1 MLHFHSNNQ
10 LILIAEAAT
19 ARKAAPDELIVVV
32 LAAAALAAGVLSCLI
47 RQYRRTVL
55 ENRVQ
60 AVRELEER
68 YRDCKSRAESVLARA
83 KSEGRD
89 FNAFE
94 SREFTRLMDEYD
106 EVQTE
111 LKQARMR
118 VPAPETHQELP
129 QLQARPT
136 SAVEGLLFLQLLTM
150 LGPWDRDQHS
160 RR

>member
-19 ARKAAPDELIVVV
+19 AGKMATDELLVVV
-32 LAAAALAAGVLSCLI
+32 LASSAVACGVLSCLI
-47 RQYRRTVL
+47 RQYRRAVL

-60 AVRELEER
+60 AVQELEER
-68 YRDCKSRAESVLARA
+68 YRDCKTRAESILARA

-89 FNAFE
+89 FSSFE
-94 SREFTRLMDEYD
+94 SREFARLMDEYD
-106 EVQTE
+106 ELQTE
-111 LKQARMR
+111 LKQAKTQ
-118 VPAPETHQELP
+118 VPAPRAHQELP
-129 QLQARPT
+129 QRQARPS

-150 LGPWDRDQHS
+150 LSPWDRDQHN